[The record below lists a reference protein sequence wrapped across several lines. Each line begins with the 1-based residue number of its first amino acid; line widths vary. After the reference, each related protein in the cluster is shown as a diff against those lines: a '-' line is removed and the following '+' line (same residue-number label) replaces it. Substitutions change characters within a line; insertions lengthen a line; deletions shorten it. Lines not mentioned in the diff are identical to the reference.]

1 MQTQPSISARRTD
14 SVDLDRVPGWG
25 RKLVEVAHNFSRVP
39 HRIGHLNARGPEDG
53 PPALV
58 IPGFLT
64 TDRTTLA
71 LRRGLAADGW
81 RVHGWGRG
89 RNEGAYA
96 EVLDDMDARLDAIRD
111 GEKALLVGW
120 SLGGVIARELARAY
134 PEKVRAVV
142 TLASPFSGDRR
153 ANNVW
158 KYYER
163 IAGHPVDD
171 PPVPQ
176 SPDKPPVP
184 TLALYAMRDGLL
196 AQGCQRGE
204 PHQSD
209 ASIGLPCGHF
219 RIGMSRGMI
228 ARVVEEIDT
237 FVER

>member
-1 MQTQPSISARRTD
+1 M
-14 SVDLDRVPGWG
+14 PGLG
-25 RKLVEVAHNFSRVP
+25 RKLVEVAHNFARLP
-39 HRIGHLNARGPEDG
+39 HRIGHLDARGPDDG

-89 RNEGAYA
+89 RNQGAY
-96 EVLDDMDARLDAIRD
+96 EGILEDMDARLDTVRGD
-111 GEKALLVGW
+111 DKALLVGW
-120 SLGGVIARELARAY
+120 SLGGVIARELAREH
-134 PEKVRAVV
+134 PDKVRAVV
-142 TLASPFSGDRR
+142 TLASPFSGNRK

-158 KYYER
+158 KYYEKV
-163 IAGHPVDD
+163 AGHPVDE
-171 PPVPQ
+171 PPVAQ
-176 SPDKPPVP
+176 SPEKPPVP
-184 TLALYAMRDGLL
+184 TLALYAERDGLL
-196 AQGCQRGE
+196 AQGCQRGQLDE
-204 PHQSD
+204 SD
-209 ASIGLPCGHF
+209 ACVGIPCGHF